1 MGEVVRDGVGGL
13 LDEEVGVNEVEQ
25 VAIAAAD
32 KLPELL
38 LLVGDLKAGGAL
50 CRADL

>member
-1 MGEVVRDGVGGL
+1 MEEVVGDGVGGL

-38 LLVGDLKAGGAL
+38 RHVGDLKAADNL